1 MISAIWLALSSV
13 ICLRITL
20 FFALN
25 HICSKSCHFCFKSH
39 HFRSISHHFCFK
51 HKMRCKSLFVSTFL
65 STNQLLDQQNIGTVE
80 PLSTDTSLI
89 RTPLYYRQFAMSR
102 QNSHIFSVKKK
113 LYYRF
118 SLIWTMHTKSRP
130 QRVNSYKLNL
140 SIKDTALIR
149 WIYTV
154 WILSSLADELHCMQG
169 DLKPSCCTPIND
181 LRKVYRGT

>member
-1 MISAIWLALSSV
+1 MNFYQKSILINAKSTFLHYRFLSIDIGNQYLAQIDINFFNIISILKSLVISAMWLALRSV

-25 HICSKSCHFCFKSH
+25 HICSKSCCFCFKSH

-113 LYYRF
+113 T
-118 SLIWTMHTKSRP
+118 II
-130 QRVNSYKLNL
+130 Q
-140 SIKDTALIR
+140 
-149 WIYTV
+149 
-154 WILSSLADELHCMQG
+154 ILCNMDNGH
-169 DLKPSCCTPIND
+169 
-181 LRKVYRGT
+181 